1 MSWRNFFKSSYFPV
15 KGFGW
20 FSLISVALVV
30 SLVSGKACVKGF
42 TEGPSMLASVVVSGL
57 IVKILVSSR
66 LMVHS
71 CLSRASNKCSTG
83 SDSSGAVS

>member
-1 MSWRNFFKSSYFPV
+1 M

-20 FSLISVALVV
+20 FNFILVAFAV
-30 SLVSGKACVKGF
+30 SSACTNGF

-57 IVKILVSSR
+57 IVKISVSSCSR
-66 LMVHS
+66 VHS